1 MSTRRR
7 RHSRSAMP
15 LPFSSYLA
23 VPGVVGGAGAVGR
36 LDQKLGI
43 RSFMYTIP
51 ALIAEEPFVALPT
64 TFGG

>member
-1 MSTRRR
+1 
-7 RHSRSAMP
+7 MP

-51 ALIAEEPFVALPT
+51 ALIAEEPFVALPA